1 MTPSV
6 PLTRL
11 FPRPRPVTL
20 GGRTFLVGEMRLSDL
35 AELSEWME
43 RRWESPLEALR
54 PSLDGLDGRARL
66 DALRGIWDA
75 CEAGPPTWGTDEGM
89 RMLATAE
96 GIAQTFVTILRR
108 HQPGMTLDEIQQV
121 AEATTPEE
129 YGEMLSA
136 WRRVE
141 PIDELSAMLGM
152 DEGDRGRA
160 IGWAQAVCELC
171 EATGWTLDYA
181 LTLTLGQIRTFRGG
195 GKPIERGVAVAPK
208 TNLTERVREMRA
220 RMFGTGEVKEG
231 GSDGG

>member
-1 MTPSV
+1 MSSV

-11 FPRPRPVTL
+11 FPRPRPVTIA
-20 GGRTFLVGEMRLSDL
+20 GRTFLVGEMRLADL
-35 AELSEWME
+35 VDLSEWME
-43 RRWESPLEALR
+43 GRWECPLEALR
-54 PSLDGLDGRARL
+54 PSLGTMDDRARR
-66 DALRGIWDA
+66 DALRGVWDA

-96 GIAQTFVTILRR
+96 GIARTFVVILRT
-108 HQPGMTLDEIQQV
+108 HQPGLTLEEIREV

-129 YGEMLSA
+129 YGEMLAA

-152 DEGDRGRA
+152 DQGDRGRP

-181 LTLTLGQIRTFRGG
+181 LTLTLGQIRTFRSG
-195 GKPIERGVAVAPK
+195 GKPIERGMAVAPG
-208 TNLTERVREMRA
+208 TNLRERVREMRS
-220 RMFGTGEVKEG
+220 RMFGGPDKEG